1 MRITKTQLM
10 QIIKEELSEA
20 VVGMSASRSVPP
32 KVVLER
38 AKTAYGQIQNLLEEL
53 MGGIDEYDEDPTVNR
68 DMNDIYNAF
77 IQLEAYIKNQE
88 ASMNEAAKPI
98 EDLIKIALKNAEL
111 PEDIKLRAFYH
122 AKPSDKVFLVPAE
135 DKYNGN
141 AEMYRPTR
149 APGGRLVFPENTPLL
164 ISIEAGKVGMPIE
177 DLVNALKG
185 MGLASIGK
193 DAYTGRAY

>member
-20 VVGMSASRSVPP
+20 AVYPSGMTGPTSPVTTYEEA
-32 KVVLER
+32 LGALYDY
-38 AKTAYGQIQNLLEEL
+38 AKKLRDEEL
-53 MGGIDEYDEDPTVNR
+53 ETLITVVETAVAAE
-68 DMNDIYNAF
+68 I
-77 IQLEAYIKNQE
+77 EQE
-88 ASMNEAAKPI
+88 SMNEAVKPI

>member
-20 VVGMSASRSVPP
+20 VVGMSASRGVPP
-32 KVVLER
+32 KTVLDR
-38 AKTAYGQIQNLLEEL
+38 AETAYGKIDELLEEL
-53 MGGIDEYDEDPTVNR
+53 MGEAKYYEAGSAGD
-68 DMNDIYNAF
+68 DMNDIYNA
-77 IQLEAYIKNQE
+77 IRQLRAYIDNQE

-98 EDLIKIALKNAEL
+98 EDLIKKALKNAEL
-111 PEDIKLRAFYH
+111 PEDIKLKAFYH